1 MVIKIFDE
9 FWQWLKNT
17 YNQSKDKMK
26 VFTNFL
32 NTKLIVSIIAIS
44 FLLITLIWS
53 IFWELNKA
61 LYNSIYE
68 IKFYTTE
75 EAEEKFWYDNVE
87 DNTIIIEQLLN
98 FWSVFTYD
106 YLNNFYWW
114 VSWNWNDERVANWEL
129 LSDLVEKNINNYNN
143 DKLNFDQI
151 WDTNTELITN
161 IKKIRTK
168 YNLFWNSFN
177 NYIFQNSKTD
187 ILDSTWNISW
197 NVFKDILQYN
207 WSTYTRISCLMKNQ
221 DTRTINENWICSW
234 IWYYVALKEF
244 LLEQNDINIS
254 FPIEINNKD
263 LDISINWKS
272 WQKLYIKKF
281 KENWQFTETYNIFIS
296 FLNEKNITNIFYV
309 TKNNKEW
316 EFLKWL
322 KKTYFYEDVFKWVL
336 EDESLSNL
344 WSWNSI
350 ELFNIRQINK
360 SDTENNKKNNTNY
373 DQIMITENNQEENWQ
388 SFEINNVDIKTI
400 SILNYSLT
408 KDLTTRLWN
417 SFNNVLTIMLN
428 SENEITNW
436 NWECIMK
443 NNTNQQYVKYDSIN
457 CNSIINMKWW
467 NVDNSLIWK
476 FLWTDSEE
484 NITYNKISTVNYEI
498 PWFWISIDWNTAWI
512 YVAWIQKWDNRDF
525 YWLKKIYFPQ
535 SEKRDIW
542 TWPWQNSRQ
551 YIINKLFQI
560 VWPVL
565 WLAFIFLYYWSY
577 MIILLMLWWLLAIL
591 FNHLSSQFTE
601 KEQIAKNIQN
611 VKAVENELDRAW
623 IKQ

>member
-1 MVIKIFDE
+1 MAIKIFDE

-17 YNQSKDKMK
+17 YNQSKDKIK

-32 NTKLIVSIIAIS
+32 NTKIIVSIIAIS

-87 DNTIIIEQLLN
+87 DNTIIIKQLLN

-129 LSDLVEKNINNYNN
+129 LSDLVKKNINNYNN
-143 DKLNFDQI
+143 NKLNFDQI

-161 IKKIRTK
+161 VKKIRTK
-168 YNLFWNSFN
+168 YNLFWNAFN

-187 ILDSTWNISW
+187 ISDSTWNISW
-197 NVFKDILQYN
+197 NVFKDILQNN
-207 WSTYTRISCLMKNQ
+207 WTTYTRISCLMKNW
-221 DTRTINENWICSW
+221 DTRTINESWICSW

-296 FLNEKNITNIFYV
+296 FLNKKNITNIFYV

-360 SDTENNKKNNTNY
+360 SNTEDNKKNNTNY

-428 SENEITNW
+428 SENEIRNW
-436 NWECIMK
+436 NWECVMK
-443 NNTNQQYVKYDSIN
+443 NNTNQQYIKYDSIN

-498 PWFWISIDWNTAWI
+498 PALWIAIDWNTAWI

-535 SEKRDIW
+535 SEKKDIW
-542 TWPWQNSRQ
+542 TWQNVINWLFS
-551 YIINKLFQI
+551 II
-560 VWPVL
+560 WPVL
-565 WLAFIFLYYWSY
+565 WFTFIFLYYWTY

-601 KEQIAKNIQN
+601 KEQTAKNIQN